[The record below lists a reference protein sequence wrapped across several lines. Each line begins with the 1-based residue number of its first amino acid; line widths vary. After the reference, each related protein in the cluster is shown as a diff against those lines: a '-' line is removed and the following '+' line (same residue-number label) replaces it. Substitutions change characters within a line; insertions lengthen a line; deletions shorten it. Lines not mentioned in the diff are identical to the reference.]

1 MKAGRS
7 YFGDGRSHIMNF
19 RIEGESNPERPGKI
33 RVTAQVCARL
43 EPEITSVTEAIRTAS
58 PFDRPYWHLERARQ
72 AGTRK
77 VPVELIVN
85 GMVAGVV
92 QMDADGKVQ
101 DLKFETAIERSS
113 WIALRILPSSH
124 TNPIYALV
132 QGAPLRASRKSA
144 EWCRKA
150 VDVCWASKS
159 PRIRK
164 REIDKAAVAWDH
176 ARVTYDRII
185 SECVG

>member
-1 MKAGRS
+1 LNTCLIRRGVSRS
-7 YFGDGRSHIMNF
+7 RLFSDGRAVSQRRNQPSQGRRRRTVLALTPVALRAPSVRAKTG
-19 RIEGESNPERPGKI
+19 RIRQIPGGARSKHQKGPN
-33 RVTAQVCARL
+33 QV
-43 EPEITSVTEAIRTAS
+43 
-58 PFDRPYWHLERARQ
+58 D
-72 AGTRK
+72 K
-77 VPVELIVN
+77 
-85 GMVAGVV
+85 
-92 QMDADGKVQ
+92 
-101 DLKFETAIERSS
+101 
-113 WIALRILPSSH
+113 RILPSSH

-164 REIDKAAVAWDH
+164 REIEKAAVAWDH

>member
-1 MKAGRS
+1 
-7 YFGDGRSHIMNF
+7 
-19 RIEGESNPERPGKI
+19 
-33 RVTAQVCARL
+33 
-43 EPEITSVTEAIRTAS
+43 
-58 PFDRPYWHLERARQ
+58 
-72 AGTRK
+72 

-150 VDVCWASKS
+150 VDVCWTSKS